1 MMTVT
6 SRSEEEVFCDVPVA
20 AEPAPWQVWAHYQE
34 R

>member
-20 AEPAPWQVWAHYQE
+20 VEPAPVFDDVDQE